1 MRVMTHIHIP
11 HAVRLKLEYAA
22 VWLVWLVIFHTLAIA
37 YGPDDMTGSI
47 GRWTT
52 VSEAQA
58 LNILQSNGLRVPTET
73 RGRYLDRMGRAD
85 SVISFSKV
93 HDPIGRKSSSKARR
107 RRAVFTAAS
116 MGLLGGYRKTSSV
129 PKAKRMGRD
138 GGALSFSQATIMRNV
153 FRGTI
158 RKAKAVVSSA
168 RPSDDDHKSCDPD
181 WRSVFTLLP
190 LLILNSLL
198 GAGGTLSKREKLIKC
213 RRSIAP
219 PRESRT
225 TVRHRFALQHVSTAK
240 LHRHDKAEARAMRS
254 AASSHTRSFRWK

>member
-73 RGRYLDRMGRAD
+73 RGRYLDRTGRAD

-93 HDPIGRKSSSKARR
+93 HDPIKRKSSSKASP

-116 MGLLGGYRKTSSV
+116 TGLLGGYYSV
-129 PKAKRMGRD
+129 PKATRMGRD
-138 GGALSFSQATIMRNV
+138 GGALSFSQATTMRNV

-168 RPSDDDHKSCDPD
+168 RPPDDDHKSSDPD
-181 WRSVFTLLP
+181 WRSVFALLP

-198 GAGGTLSKREKLIKC
+198 GAGGALSKRENPIKC
-213 RRSIAP
+213 GRSIAS